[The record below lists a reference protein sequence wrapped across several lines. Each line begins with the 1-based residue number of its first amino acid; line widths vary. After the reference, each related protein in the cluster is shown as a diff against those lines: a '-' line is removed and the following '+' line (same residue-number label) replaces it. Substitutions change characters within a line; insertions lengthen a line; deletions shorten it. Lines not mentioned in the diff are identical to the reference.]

1 MGNTVWAFWPDIRK
15 YAPMEIFH
23 CMVHTCTCPSTRTSY
38 THACTCMHTQ
48 HSEAVPPDVYRKKP
62 MCMSQYDMY
71 SKYRIPHP
79 EVDRVR
85 HTPISESRHIIVVRN
100 GHVRLS
106 WLLNLMY
113 GHVYN
118 KEGGRVSYSLYP
130 CVTAVVIVHDH
141 TT

>member
-15 YAPMEIFH
+15 YAPMKIFH
-23 CMVHTCTCPSTRTSY
+23 YTVHTCTCTRTSCIVY
-38 THACTCMHTQ
+38 IHTYMYMYMHAQ

-71 SKYRIPHP
+71 SKCRIPHP

-106 WLLNLMY
+106 WL
-113 GHVYN
+113 
-118 KEGGRVSYSLYP
+118 
-130 CVTAVVIVHDH
+130 
-141 TT
+141 